1 MPLSFPNVYLNTRG
15 RIETLSLNILES
27 IRNAARE
34 MPDSTDIQVQLRDA
48 LYNVR
53 YQPAEDT
60 FRVVPFLAEG
70 ETYSYLWAHDVA
82 TQRGCPCN

>member
-1 MPLSFPNVYLNTRG
+1 
-15 RIETLSLNILES
+15 
-27 IRNAARE
+27 

-48 LYNVR
+48 LYKVR

-60 FRVVPFLAEG
+60 FRVVPSLAEG